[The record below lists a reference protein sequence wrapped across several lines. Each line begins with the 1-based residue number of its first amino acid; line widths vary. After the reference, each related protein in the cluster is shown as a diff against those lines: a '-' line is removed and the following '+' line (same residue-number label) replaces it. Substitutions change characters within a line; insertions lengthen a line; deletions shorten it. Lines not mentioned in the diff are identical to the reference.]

1 MSAPV
6 SGTGPVAPHT
16 ATTQISNSNGFDSET
31 FLKLLVAQL
40 KYQDPSDPASSSE
53 LMAQTATLAQVQ
65 SLNAIAGQQTELLT
79 LQRSLSAGAL
89 VGQTVSY
96 TDTDGTTKSGVV
108 SAVKISSDGSKE
120 SQAVIGGVDVGL
132 GRISQVSMAASATPT
147 APTPAPTPPA
157 APASPPAAAG

>member
-6 SGTGPVAPHT
+6 GGAGPVATTT
-16 ATTQISNSNGFDSET
+16 ATTQISNQNGFDSET

-65 SLNAIAGQQTELLT
+65 SLDSIADQNDQMLT
-79 LQRSLSAGAL
+79 LQKSLSAGAL

-96 TDTDGTTKSGVV
+96 TDTDGSTRAGLVT
-108 SAVKISSDGSKE
+108 AVKIGSGSNE
-120 SQAVIGGVDVGL
+120 SKAVIGGVDVEL
-132 GRISQVSMAASATPT
+132 GRVSQVSLTT
-147 APTPAPTPPA
+147 AP
-157 APASPPAAAG
+157 S

>member
-1 MSAPV
+1 MTTPV
-6 SGTGPVAPHT
+6 GGAGSVATHT

-65 SLNAIAGQQTELLT
+65 SLDSIADQNDQMLT
-79 LQRSLSAGAL
+79 LQKSLSAGAL

-96 TDTDGTTKSGVV
+96 TDTDGSTRTGLVT
-108 SAVKISSDGSKE
+108 AVKISSDSATE
-120 SQAVIGGVDVGL
+120 SRAVIGGVDVDL
-132 GRISQVSMAASATPT
+132 SRVSQVSLTAAAS
-147 APTPAPTPPA
+147 
-157 APASPPAAAG
+157 